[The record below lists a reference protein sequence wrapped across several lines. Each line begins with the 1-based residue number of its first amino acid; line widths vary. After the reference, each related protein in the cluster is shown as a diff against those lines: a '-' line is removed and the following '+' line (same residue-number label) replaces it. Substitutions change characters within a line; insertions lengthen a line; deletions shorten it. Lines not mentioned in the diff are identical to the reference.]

1 MGDYTVEIG
10 KEEESLAFIL
20 SSEVNNFS
28 NSGRNAFCAS
38 FSCSYIYIPT
48 PTIFDNELFILM
60 LKLNF

>member
-20 SSEVNNFS
+20 SSEVTNFS

-38 FSCSYIYIPT
+38 F
-48 PTIFDNELFILM
+48 
-60 LKLNF
+60 